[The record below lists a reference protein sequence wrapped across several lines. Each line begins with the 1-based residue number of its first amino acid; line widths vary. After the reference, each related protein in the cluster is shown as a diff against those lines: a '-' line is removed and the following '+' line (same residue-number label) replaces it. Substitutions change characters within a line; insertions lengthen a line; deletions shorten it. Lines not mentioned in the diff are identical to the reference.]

1 MKDISTQEASAV
13 LNDIRETQS
22 RVISQGPREYVPFI
36 GWGLF
41 ALFGYSPFDYI
52 SARIWGPIAGVFW
65 IIGMLVTYRY
75 FRDKAARVHILSTTP
90 WYVWV
95 TFGVLTS
102 AAVALAVA
110 MQSRVHFAWTV
121 ASLLLSIL
129 YIGYGLMLKTT
140 GK

>member
-1 MKDISTQEASAV
+1 
-13 LNDIRETQS
+13 
-22 RVISQGPREYVPFI
+22 
-36 GWGLF
+36 
-41 ALFGYSPFDYI
+41 
-52 SARIWGPIAGVFW
+52 
-65 IIGMLVTYRY
+65 MLVTYRY